1 MHVLPP
7 YAVQDSTGTI
17 KHMALHPEDQHSL
30 NSASPPAES
39 KLQYAPTLY
48 IELDDVKHEFLPPI
62 LCEEHTD
69 LSHIDDIHRNNIYD
83 TCPNCKRFPGIFQLT
98 PQTTT
103 WFYKDDKEN

>member
-98 PQTTT
+98 LQTTT